1 MSTALARTTDPQTS
15 HDAAKHAER
24 RLGLYQWEALQSCRA
39 HPGCTASEMARAR
52 GWDDPRVI
60 NRRLAELARAG
71 MVRAGEPRTCA
82 VTGRRAMTWT
92 VVP

>member
-1 MSTALARTTDPQTS
+1 MTALARTTDPQTS
-15 HDAAKHAER
+15 HEAAHHAEG
-24 RLGLYQWEALQSCRA
+24 RLGVYQWEALTACRA
-39 HPGCTASEMARAR
+39 HPGCTASEMAKAR

-60 NRRLAELARAG
+60 NRRLGELARAG

-92 VVP
+92 VVR